1 MRITAETK
9 QKIPES
15 SRTKKKEKKR
25 KKKQKNKRLQS
36 NINNRHFPTNIICF
50 KKTQIEVF

>member
-15 SRTKKKEKKR
+15 SRTKKKEKK
-25 KKKQKNKRLQS
+25 KMGPLK
-36 NINNRHFPTNIICF
+36 
-50 KKTQIEVF
+50 

>member
-25 KKKQKNKRLQS
+25 KKN
-36 NINNRHFPTNIICF
+36 
-50 KKTQIEVF
+50 KKTSDYRVISTIDTSLLT

>member
-15 SRTKKKEKKR
+15 SRTKKKEKK
-25 KKKQKNKRLQS
+25 KKK
-36 NINNRHFPTNIICF
+36 
-50 KKTQIEVF
+50 KKKKKKMGPLK